1 LFGSD
6 IQDTNCSYFL
16 VLLLVIMASVEMSFR
31 KLTVIKQYKGNLL
44 YQMRPN
50 DVTILA
56 LEHKEHP
63 KWTLQYLK
71 IILPMQ
77 RPS

>member
-1 LFGSD
+1 
-6 IQDTNCSYFL
+6 
-16 VLLLVIMASVEMSFR
+16 
-31 KLTVIKQYKGNLL
+31 
-44 YQMRPN
+44 MRPN

-71 IILPMQ
+71 LFCQCKGHHEEVLLIRRCL
-77 RPS
+77 RVLFLG

>member
-1 LFGSD
+1 
-6 IQDTNCSYFL
+6 
-16 VLLLVIMASVEMSFR
+16 MSFR
-31 KLTVIKQYKGNLL
+31 KLTVIKKYKGNLL

-63 KWTLQYLK
+63 EWTLQYLK